1 MRWVLNIASNYLR
14 VIVAMVAEAVA
25 TLKDAGAQA
34 LITLMPEDELARF
47 AAESLPD
54 QCATQGL
61 EWFHLPVE
69 DDHAPD
75 ERFATAFATQ
85 KQTLLSLLEQQG
97 TLAIHCRG
105 GSGRTG
111 FMAAILLLES
121 GMDRDEVVRQVDSKG
136 GQMTVHL
143 LPEQRSSASQLWCQ
157 PAPSAFTG
165 PPRTEK
171 SALL

>member
-1 MRWVLNIASNYLR
+1 MSHPYDKLPLTGGGTLIFTPCPGTKDTT
-14 VIVAMVAEAVA
+14 VAEAVA

-54 QCATQGL
+54 QCTTQGIQ
-61 EWFHLPVE
+61 WFHLPVE

-85 KQTLLSLLEQQG
+85 KQTLLSLLEEQG
-97 TLAIHCRG
+97 TVAIHCRG

-111 FMAAILLLES
+111 FMAAILLLEA
-121 GMDRDEVVRQVDSKG
+121 GMDREKVVRQVQSLRPHALK
-136 GQMTVHL
+136 MPVHL
-143 LPEQRSSASQLWCQ
+143 DYLDQNYS
-157 PAPSAFTG
+157 
-165 PPRTEK
+165 
-171 SALL
+171 

>member
-1 MRWVLNIASNYLR
+1 MSHPYDKLALAGGATLILTPCPGTKDTSV
-14 VIVAMVAEAVA
+14 EDAVA

-34 LITLMPEDELARF
+34 LITLMPDEELAKF
-47 AAESLPD
+47 AAESIPGS
-54 QCATQGL
+54 CAASGIQ
-61 EWFHLPVE
+61 WFHLPVE

-85 KQTLLSLLEQQG
+85 KQILLSLLEQQG

-121 GMDRDEVVRQVDSKG
+121 GMDRDEVVRQVQGLRPHALK
-136 GQMTVHL
+136 MPVHTDYL
-143 LPEQRSSASQLWCQ
+143 DQTYP
-157 PAPSAFTG
+157 
-165 PPRTEK
+165 
-171 SALL
+171 

>member
-1 MRWVLNIASNYLR
+1 MSHPYDKLTLASGATLILTPCPGTKDTS
-14 VIVAMVAEAVA
+14 VEDAVA

-34 LITLMPEDELARF
+34 LITLMPDDELAKF
-47 AAESLPD
+47 AAESLPGA
-54 QCATQGL
+54 CAASGIQ
-61 EWFHLPVE
+61 WFHLPVE

-85 KQTLLSLLEQQG
+85 KQILLSLLEQQG

-121 GMDRDEVVRQVDSKG
+121 GMDRDEVVRQVQGLRRHALK
-136 GQMTVHL
+136 MPVHPDYL
-143 LPEQRSSASQLWCQ
+143 DQTYP
-157 PAPSAFTG
+157 
-165 PPRTEK
+165 
-171 SALL
+171 